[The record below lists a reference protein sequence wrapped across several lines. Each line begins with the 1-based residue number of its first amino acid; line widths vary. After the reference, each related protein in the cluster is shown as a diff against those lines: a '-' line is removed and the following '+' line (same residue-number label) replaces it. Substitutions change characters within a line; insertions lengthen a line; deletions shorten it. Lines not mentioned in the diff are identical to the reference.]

1 MSRAV
6 PFRIAIGPR
15 QEPGPFPVRVKYADQ
30 EFDTQI
36 ELSDDLLAL
45 GQSLLAAY
53 ATVVL
58 ADPEAIGKQLG
69 RALFIPRLRG
79 ALLEQ
84 ARLAAQ
90 TGARLQLQLQI
101 GVPELAALP
110 WEWLTLAGSRPWVP
124 ALREDYTLIRIGR
137 QAIPAAPIV
146 VEGPLQL
153 LAIAGAGQT
162 AQLDALQAALDG
174 PLREQRI
181 VLDLI
186 SNASLLDLREALDAQ
201 QYHILH
207 IAAAI
212 SISPDQELMV
222 ALGRGCE
229 AFDLAEL
236 LANYPT
242 LRLVT
247 LSGAQ
252 GDGLHASAT
261 PALLGAILMT
271 EQIPAAVTI
280 GWDLAP
286 ESSARALAMLYDGL
300 AAEAPLDL
308 AATAGRR
315 VLQQEGEAGWG
326 ALQVRSLPGADQLFV
341 LRPARPTATQFEAR
355 RILPYAIAALVLV
368 LLIVVGRALFGGTG
382 TGNLPNSST
391 TATAVPNGFVLPLFP
406 GQPPTPTPPAATPT
420 LEALPEPQGYV
431 IATVSFSDTLERLA
445 NQYASQPRGIAELN
459 SLPITETL
467 RVGRGLVIP
476 VYQSGAT
483 NVGGLIVA
491 RGNPKQ
497 PNVALTFDIELD
509 QEVLLKILD
518 LLAARQIRATFFVT
532 GSWVEAY
539 PNAARAIVQAGHE
552 LGNHSYSHPYF
563 SRLADEGAQ
572 NEIEETERIV
582 REITGATTR
591 PYFRFPYGDS
601 TEDMLVLLGQEG
613 YIAYHWSTDEAGMEQ
628 WLSQAAADPSSANGA
643 ILLMHGRADVVNAL
657 NGWLDRIETLGFRVT
672 TLSET
677 LR

>member
-1 MSRAV
+1 
-6 PFRIAIGPR
+6 
-15 QEPGPFPVRVKYADQ
+15 
-30 EFDTQI
+30 
-36 ELSDDLLAL
+36 
-45 GQSLLAAY
+45 
-53 ATVVL
+53 
-58 ADPEAIGKQLG
+58 
-69 RALFIPRLRG
+69 
-79 ALLEQ
+79 
-84 ARLAAQ
+84 
-90 TGARLQLQLQI
+90 
-101 GVPELAALP
+101 
-110 WEWLTLAGSRPWVP
+110 
-124 ALREDYTLIRIGR
+124 
-137 QAIPAAPIV
+137 V

-174 PLREQRI
+174 PLREQRV

-212 SISPDQELMV
+212 SISPDQQLMV
-222 ALGRGCE
+222 AIGRGCE

-252 GDGLHASAT
+252 GNGLHASAI

-271 EQIPAAVTI
+271 EQIPATATI
-280 GWDLAP
+280 GWDLAA
-286 ESSARALAMLYDGL
+286 ESSARALATLYDGL

-315 VLQQEGEAGWG
+315 ALQQAGEAGWG

-341 LRPARPTATQFEAR
+341 FRPARPTPTQFEAR

-368 LLIVVGRALFGGTG
+368 LLIVVGRALFDGS
-382 TGNLPNSST
+382 GNLPNSST
-391 TATAVPNGFVLPLFP
+391 TATAAPNGFVLPLFP
-406 GQPPTPTPPAATPT
+406 GQPPTPTALAATPT

-431 IATVSFSDTLERLA
+431 IATASFSDTLERLA

-459 SLPITETL
+459 SLAITETL

-483 NVGGLIVA
+483 NAGGLIVA

-509 QEVLLKILD
+509 QVVLLKILD
-518 LLAARQIRATFFVT
+518 LLEARQIRATFFVT

-539 PNAARAIVQAGHE
+539 PNAARAIVPAGHE

-563 SRLADEGAQ
+563 SRLANEGVQ

-643 ILLMHGRADVVNAL
+643 ILLMHGRADAADAL
-657 NGWLDRIETLGFRVT
+657 NGWLDRIEALGLRVT